1 VTRTPEL
8 DEIEPIPPD
17 TSPRRTSFA
26 QNGEDV
32 RLWRA
37 LADVETGFY
46 VEVGG
51 WHPEEHSATRYFY
64 GRGWSG
70 IVLEP
75 VPENAAYYRRRR
87 PRDLVL
93 QVLAGAAE
101 GELPFHI
108 FPGTGLSTLSPE
120 IARQHEAAGHQCEVV
135 RLPCRR
141 LESILRESAP
151 PAIHF
156 MTVDVEGA
164 EHEVLSGMD
173 FIAHRPWIVAVEA
186 TMPSTKTPSFGSWE
200 PILLG
205 NDYEFVTFDGL
216 NRFYVAREHEE
227 RMAALIEPP
236 NVTDDFEAAYTLRL
250 QNLVEDLSGRLSAA
264 QIEHQARED
273 LLLARL
279 TNVNHQLASVS
290 AERDALKASLDGVIS
305 SASWRIT
312 APLRRAR
319 RRP

>member
-1 VTRTPEL
+1 MTRTPEL

-64 GRGWSG
+64 GQGWSG

-101 GELPFHI
+101 GELPFHV

-120 IARQHEAAGHQCEVV
+120 IARQHEAAGHPCEVV

-164 EHEVLSGMD
+164 ELDVLSGMD
-173 FIAHRPWIVAVEA
+173 FTAHRPWIVVVEA
-186 TMPSTKTPSFGSWE
+186 TMPATKTPSFASWE
-200 PILLG
+200 PILLD
-205 NDYEFVTFDGL
+205 NDYVFVTFDGL
-216 NRFYVAREHEE
+216 NRFYVAIEHEE
-227 RMAALIEPP
+227 RAAALVEPP
-236 NVTDDFEAAYTLRL
+236 NVTDDFETAYTI
-250 QNLVEDLSGRLSAA
+250 RLSARLTEA

-273 LLLARL
+273 LLHARL